1 MPPAPGP
8 ELSVAEAWYAVDDVG
23 EGVTRLTEPHLSG
36 LVSANLWWIRGR
48 THDVLV
54 DTGLGVAS
62 LRSHL
67 PEVFEHDT
75 LAVVSHSHLDHTGG
89 AHEFAHV
96 AVHELEAPALASP
109 PPASLDARTE
119 MELLGLAIPEPEAL
133 PDSLLEALPE
143 PGYDPSAYA
152 VRPATVTRTLVDGD
166 VIDLG
171 DRWLRVVH
179 LPGHTPGSV
188 VLLDEDLRWLYTGD
202 VLNDGPVFDE
212 MFGAD
217 IPTYVA
223 SMRRLHDLDV
233 AMVHPGHDNSFDG
246 HRMRQL
252 ADDYL
257 TLRSR

>member
-8 ELSVAEAWYAVDDVG
+8 ELSVAEPWYAVDDVG

-48 THDVLV
+48 RHDVLV

-62 LRSHL
+62 LRRHL

-96 AVHELEAPALASP
+96 AVHELEALALASP

-133 PDSLLEALPE
+133 PDSLLKALPE

-171 DRWLRVVH
+171 DRRLHVVH

-223 SMRRLHDLDV
+223 SMRRLRDLEV
-233 AMVHPGHDNSFDG
+233 AMVHPGHDHSFDG
-246 HRMRQL
+246 DRMRQL